1 MYPNSSGRNLL
12 YQPTPSQ
19 GQTATPNAKA
29 AHLTPQNYVILQLN
43 KKARKILTVSN
54 NKERSKFE
62 SHSTGNV
69 LFSNRLIGSKHISL

>member
-43 KKARKILTVSN
+43 KKARKNPYCLKQQGKI
-54 NKERSKFE
+54 K
-62 SHSTGNV
+62 
-69 LFSNRLIGSKHISL
+69 I